1 MFRRPFLSA
10 RLPGR
15 LAAGIL
21 LAALLGIQT
30 PALAA
35 VFYVFAVRDNGQIDS
50 INTVDGTAT
59 VVRAAGGTVLN
70 DLAFDSAGN
79 LYGIASPGTTANVF
93 YPVNATTGVLG
104 TGVSLSGNNFNLST
118 ATPANALSISGTGTV
133 YTGTSDIN
141 DARQSP
147 YTINTT
153 TGATTKV
160 GAGNNTFGTSFTVS
174 STGTTFGNPNMD
186 VATEGDY
193 VFNGSTMIG
202 TLSVTGLPGANAVNN
217 GSYLATIN
225 TTTGAATL
233 IGKTLSSGTNIPI
246 EGLAWDPR
254 GTGTLWGVSG
264 NTLYTINTATGAL
277 TVRFTFLGA
286 NYQGATGIVPE
297 PASLAVLA
305 AGLAGLAW
313 ARRRRPPAAS

>member
-70 DLAFDSAGN
+70 DLAFDPTGT
-79 LYGIASPGTTANVF
+79 LYGIASPGGATANSF
-93 YPVNATTGVLG
+93 YTVSLIDGSLSGG
-104 TGVSLSGNNFNLST
+104 TALSGNNFNASGT
-118 ATPANALSISGTGTV
+118 TPANALAFNGGGAL
-133 YTGTSDIN
+133 YTGTSEPGTQD
-141 DARQSP
+141 RRGP
-147 YTINTT
+147 YSINTT
-153 TGATTKV
+153 TGATTKI
-160 GAGNNTFGTSFTVS
+160 GTGNNVYN
-174 STGTTFGNPNMD
+174 TGSGNP
-186 VATEGDY
+186 VISTEGD
-193 VFNGSTMIG
+193 FASAGSVLYATLTVDYSGGSG
-202 TLSVTGLPGANAVNN
+202 TD
-217 GSYLATIN
+217 GSYLATVN
-225 TTTGAATL
+225 SSTGNATL
-233 IGKTLSSGTNIPI
+233 IGRTLSSGTNIPI

-313 ARRRRPPAAS
+313 ARRRRPSAAS